1 MGGLRVFLV
10 ALATLFMVAHA
21 GHAAADNPRYAA
33 FVVDETT
40 GEVLHARRA
49 DDARYPASLTKMMT
63 LYMLFEALERGDV
76 TMSTEMTVSRHAAGQ
91 SPSVLG
97 VESGDTISV
106 ETAIRALVIRSA
118 NDIAVV
124 VGEHLA
130 GTETAFATRM
140 TTRARELGLSQTTFR
155 NASGLPNA
163 RQMTTARD
171 MARLSIALHRDF
183 PQYFH
188 YFSERSFVHNG
199 RTWRSHNNLVGR
211 VNGVDGMKTGYIRA
225 SGFNIAVTAE
235 RNGHRI
241 VTVVMGGPTAASR
254 DNHAEELVNAA
265 FRSFERREQILLA
278 ANDIAPRMNPI
289 RLQDQIAIEIA
300 QLDLRGPVAQGD
312 ADNLPALRVVLDD
325 SPAPEHEPAPAAAP
339 AEPVAIAAEPID
351 EAPVRTA
358 SAAVRSG
365 DWSVQVG
372 AYAGEAAALARLET
386 VRNLA
391 PDLSTAVLATPAVDT
406 GGRQLFRARFEG
418 VTADTARSVCRVLA
432 QRNEA
437 CFAVAP
443 GA

>member
-10 ALATLFMVAHA
+10 VLATLFTVAHA
-21 GHAAADNPRYAA
+21 GSAAANPRYAA

-76 TMSTEMTVSRHAAGQ
+76 TMSTPLSVSRHAAGQ

-97 VESGDTISV
+97 VASGDTVTV

-130 GTETAFATRM
+130 GTETAFAARM
-140 TTRARELGLSQTTFR
+140 TERARELGLTRTTFR
-155 NASGLPNA
+155 NASGLPNS

-171 MARLSIALHRDF
+171 MARLAIALHRDF

-188 YFSERSFVHNG
+188 YFRERSFVHNG

-225 SGFNIAVTAE
+225 SGFNIAVSAE
-235 RNGHRI
+235 RSGHRI
-241 VTVVMGGPTAASR
+241 VAVVMGGPTAASR

-265 FRSFERREQILLA
+265 FRSFERREQILMA

-289 RLQDQIAIEIA
+289 RLQDQIAVEIA

-312 ADNLPALRVVLDD
+312 AENLPALRVVLDD
-325 SPAPEHEPAPAAAP
+325 SPAPEHRPEPAAAVEPSP
-339 AEPVAIAAEPID
+339 AQSSIVEP
-351 EAPVRTA
+351 APVRTA
-358 SAAVRSG
+358 AAAANAG
-365 DWSVQVG
+365 EWAVQVG

-391 PDLSTAVLATPAVDT
+391 PNLETAALATPSVDT
-406 GGRQLFRARFEG
+406 GGRRLFRARFEG
-418 VTADTARSVCRVLA
+418 VTADTARAVCRLLA
-432 QRNEA
+432 ERSEP

>member
-10 ALATLFMVAHA
+10 ALATLLTVAHA
-21 GHAAADNPRYAA
+21 GPAAADNPRYAA

-97 VESGDTISV
+97 VESGDTVTV
-106 ETAIRALVIRSA
+106 ETAIRALIIRSA

-130 GTETAFATRM
+130 GTESAFATRM
-140 TTRARELGLSQTTFR
+140 TSRARELGLTRTTFR
-155 NASGLPNA
+155 NASGLPNS

-188 YFSERSFVHNG
+188 YFRERSFVHNG

-241 VTVVMGGPTAASR
+241 VTVVMGGPSAASR

-265 FRSFERREQILLA
+265 FRSFERREQILMA

-289 RLQDQIAIEIA
+289 RMQDQIAVEIA

-312 ADNLPALRVVLDD
+312 ADNMPALRVVLDD
-325 SPAPEHEPAPAAAP
+325 SPAPAHEPAAPAASGS
-339 AEPVAIAAEPID
+339 EPTVQPST
-351 EAPVRTA
+351 PVRTA
-358 SAAVRSG
+358 SAVMPSG
-365 DWSVQVG
+365 QWAVQVG
-372 AYAGEAAALARLET
+372 AYAAEAAALARLET
-386 VRNLA
+386 VRTLA
-391 PDLSTAVLATPAVDT
+391 PDLNTASLATPSVDT
-406 GGRQLFRARFEG
+406 NGRRLFRARFEG
-418 VTADTARSVCRVLA
+418 VSADTARAVCRLLA
-432 QRNEA
+432 ERGEA

-443 GA
+443 DA

>member
-76 TMSTEMTVSRHAAGQ
+76 TLSTEMTVSRHAAGQ

-97 VESGDTISV
+97 VESGDTITV
-106 ETAIRALVIRSA
+106 ETAIRALIIRSA

-130 GTETAFATRM
+130 GTESAFATRM
-140 TTRARELGLSQTTFR
+140 TSRARELGLTRTTFR
-155 NASGLPNA
+155 NASGLPNS

-188 YFSERSFVHNG
+188 YFRERSFVHNG

-241 VTVVMGGPTAASR
+241 VTVVMGGPSAASR

-265 FRSFERREQILLA
+265 FRSFERREQILMA

-289 RLQDQIAIEIA
+289 RMQDQIAVEIA

-312 ADNLPALRVVLDD
+312 ADNMPALRVVLDD
-325 SPAPEHEPAPAAAP
+325 SPAPAHEPAAPAATGSAP
-339 AEPVAIAAEPID
+339 AVQPST
-351 EAPVRTA
+351 PVRTA
-358 SAAVRSG
+358 SAAMPSG
-365 DWSVQVG
+365 QWAVQVG

-386 VRNLA
+386 VRTLA
-391 PDLSTAVLATPAVDT
+391 PDLTTASLATPSVDT
-406 GGRQLFRARFEG
+406 NGRRLFRARFEG
-418 VTADTARSVCRVLA
+418 VSADTARAVCRLLA
-432 QRNEA
+432 ERGEA

-443 GA
+443 DA

>member
-10 ALATLFMVAHA
+10 VLATLFTVGHA
-21 GHAAADNPRYAA
+21 GSAAADNPRYAA

-63 LYMLFEALERGDV
+63 LYMLFEALERGEV
-76 TMSTEMTVSRHAAGQ
+76 TLSTPMTVSRHAAGQ

-97 VESGDTISV
+97 VESGDTVTV
-106 ETAIRALVIRSA
+106 ETAIRALIIRSA

-140 TTRARELGLSQTTFR
+140 TSRARELGLTRTTFR
-155 NASGLPNA
+155 NASGLPNS

-171 MARLSIALHRDF
+171 MARLAIALHRDF

-188 YFSERSFVHNG
+188 YFRERSFVHDG

-235 RNGHRI
+235 RGGHRI
-241 VTVVMGGPTAASR
+241 VTVVMGGPSAASR

-265 FRSFERREQILLA
+265 FRSFERREQILMA

-289 RLQDQIAIEIA
+289 RMQDQIAVEIA

-312 ADNLPALRVVLDD
+312 ADNMPALRVVLDD
-325 SPAPEHEPAPAAAP
+325 SPAPAREPVTPAVRQSEPAALPAT
-339 AEPVAIAAEPID
+339 
-351 EAPVRTA
+351 VRTT
-358 SAAVRSG
+358 AADAPSG
-365 DWSVQVG
+365 QWAIQVG

-386 VRNLA
+386 VRTLA
-391 PDLSTAVLATPAVDT
+391 SDLSSAALATPSVDT
-406 GGRQLFRARFEG
+406 NGRRLFRARFEG
-418 VTADTARSVCRVLA
+418 VTADTARAVCRLLA
-432 QRNEA
+432 ERGEA

>member
-10 ALATLFMVAHA
+10 ALATLFTVAHA
-21 GHAAADNPRYAA
+21 GTAAADNPRYAA

-97 VESGDTISV
+97 VESGDTITV
-106 ETAIRALVIRSA
+106 ETAIRALIIRSA

-140 TTRARELGLSQTTFR
+140 TTRARELGLTRTTFR
-155 NASGLPNA
+155 NASGLPDS

-188 YFSERSFVHNG
+188 YFSERSFVHDG

-241 VTVVMGGPTAASR
+241 VTVVMGGPSAASR

-265 FRSFERREQILLA
+265 FRSFERREQILMA

-289 RLQDQIAIEIA
+289 RMQDQIAVEIA

-312 ADNLPALRVVLDD
+312 ADNMPALRVVLDD
-325 SPAPEHEPAPAAAP
+325 SPAPAHEPAAP
-339 AEPVAIAAEPID
+339 ASSRADPGSPPA
-351 EAPVRTA
+351 APVRTA
-358 SAAVRSG
+358 SAALPSG
-365 DWSVQVG
+365 QWAIQVG

-386 VRNLA
+386 VRTIA
-391 PDLSTAVLATPAVDT
+391 PDLTSASLATPSVDAN
-406 GGRQLFRARFEG
+406 GRRLFRARFEG
-418 VTADTARSVCRVLA
+418 VSADTARAVCRLLA
-432 QRNEA
+432 ERNEA

-443 GA
+443 DA